1 MRKIKQKL
9 FLQFTERNEDVV
21 NMRTNFK
28 KWLLIIG
35 IPLLLIAII
44 VAIMYNNAQKP
55 YEKAREAALEQLQK
69 KASLSQI
76 DDVYVYNGT
85 KAYYTGT
92 GKDESGKDVAVW
104 LQQNGKSD
112 PIVQPLKGNVT
123 EKEARALFKEEAG
136 DADILSLTLGLE
148 GKTPV
153 WLFTFENKNGRLNY
167 YYLSF
172 TDGTWWKKVENI

>member
-1 MRKIKQKL
+1 MQTIKQKR

-21 NMRTNFK
+21 NMRTNFR

-35 IPLLLIAII
+35 IPVLI
-44 VAIMYNNAQKP
+44 VAITMIILYNNAQKP
-55 YEKAREAALEQLQK
+55 YEKAKETAVGQLLE

-92 GKDESGKDVAVW
+92 GKDEGGKDVAVW
-104 LQQNGKSD
+104 LEQNGKSD
-112 PIVQPLKGNVT
+112 PIIRPLKGSVT
-123 EKEARALFKEEAG
+123 EEEARALFREEAG

-153 WLFTFENKNGRLNY
+153 WLFTFENKNGLMNY